1 MRLFLLAALLSCLG
15 HATAGAQPAPA
26 ADARANTGPASV
38 AAATIAMSRQ
48 IDFTSAVDG
57 HSYRIQIAIPFAPP
71 PKAGY
76 PVLYVLD
83 GDTYF
88 GTFSMAARLRT
99 IGQEL
104 EPAVVVG
111 IGYPDAQ
118 DDMRVALVRR
128 DYDLTPTPGT
138 AADSAQTQAM
148 TGMSPTY
155 AGADRFLKVILT
167 EIEPRVAAA
176 TSVNPARS
184 MLFGHSL
191 GGLFV
196 LHALFTHPDAFQT
209 WLALSPSIWWDSRVV
224 LKDEAAFAGQVAAG
238 NVAPRIF
245 IGVGAREQPKP
256 DDFMMVGNAS
266 ALADRLS
273 GIKGAPGY
281 VVASRVFEGQTHLSV
296 PFAAADALLDFALPP
311 AAPPAK

>member
-1 MRLFLLAALLSCLG
+1 MAALLSFLG
-15 HATAGAQPAPA
+15 AAVARAQPAP
-26 ADARANTGPASV
+26 V
-38 AAATIAMSRQ
+38 AAASVPMSRQ

-57 HSYRIQIAIPFAPP
+57 HTYRVQIAIPFAPP

-88 GTFSMAARLRT
+88 GTFAMAARLRT

-128 DYDLTPTPGT
+128 DFDLTPTAGT
-138 AADSAQTQAM
+138 AADTAHTPARA
-148 TGMSPTY
+148 GRAPTY
-155 AGADRFLKVILT
+155 AGAEQFLNVILT
-167 EIEPRVAAA
+167 EVEPRVAAA
-176 TSVNPARS
+176 VPVDPVRS

-209 WLALSPSIWWDSRVV
+209 WLALSPSIWWDGRVV
-224 LKDEAAFAGQVAAG
+224 LKDEAAFAGQVTAG
-238 NVAPRIF
+238 KVAPRIF
-245 IGVGAREQPKP
+245 IGVGAREQLKP
-256 DDFMMVGNAS
+256 DDFNMVANAS

-273 GIKGAPGY
+273 GLKGAPGY
-281 VVASRVFEGQTHLSV
+281 VVAAKVFEGQTHLSV
-296 PFAAADALLDFALPP
+296 PFTAADALLEFALPP
-311 AAPPAK
+311 AAPPTK